1 MKSNLR
7 GGSQISMN
15 SIVSLFEFLNN
26 NTGALSVLINL
37 TLVIVTVIYVV
48 LTGSL
53 SRTSNKTIEHTI
65 NEVNEKKKRE
75 ETIKKNLIYLINSEI
90 YMNSFIYVISQY
102 YLLNGKQINLKEK
115 LRHYITSGGATID
128 RTSKGHIVAHTK
140 LDTWKEINAE
150 CAQYFS
156 NNLMQELTGY
166 YTGVEH
172 SKIYSINGMSTENF
186 IEVCKGQLLS
196 TLKCLELLREED
208 PNLRTNLEYNI
219 DGKPLTIN
227 KEKGT
232 IIEVDKNSVQ
242 AVSK

>member
-1 MKSNLR
+1 
-7 GGSQISMN
+7 MN
-15 SIVSLFEFLNN
+15 GIVSLFDFLNN

-37 TLVIVTVIYVV
+37 TLVIVTIIYVV

-53 SRTSNKTIEHTI
+53 SKTSNKTIEHTI

-90 YMNSFIYVISQY
+90 YMNSFIYVFSQY

-115 LRHYITSGGATID
+115 LRHYITSGGVTID
-128 RTSKGHIVAHTK
+128 RSSKGHVVVHTK
-140 LDTWKEINAE
+140 LDTWKEINSE

-156 NNLMQELTGY
+156 NTLMQELTGY

-172 SKIYSINGMSTENF
+172 SKIYSVNGMSTENF
-186 IEVCKGQLLS
+186 IEVCKNQLVS
-196 TLKCLELLREED
+196 TLRCLDLLKEEE
-208 PNLRTNLEYNI
+208 PNLRTSIQYDI
-219 DGKPLTIN
+219 DGKLLTID

-232 IIEVDKNSVQ
+232 IVEVEKHIVQ
-242 AVSK
+242 AVSR